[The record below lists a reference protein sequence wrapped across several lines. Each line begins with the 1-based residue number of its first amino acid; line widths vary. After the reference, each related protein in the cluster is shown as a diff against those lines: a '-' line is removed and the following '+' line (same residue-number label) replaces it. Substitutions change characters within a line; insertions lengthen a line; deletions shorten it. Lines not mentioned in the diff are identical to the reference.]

1 MRRAIIIGASSGL
14 GHEVAKI
21 LIKDGWQ
28 IGIAA
33 RRLHL
38 LELLYKIA
46 PGRVEMA
53 AIDVTKSDSE
63 ETLMQLIDRVGGCDM
78 FFYASGIGWQ
88 NPELNAD
95 IELNTVQTNTMGFSR
110 MIGAAYRYMAA
121 HGGGHIVAISS
132 IAGTKGLGIAPSY
145 SATKAFQNTYLQALE
160 QLSNMQGHNIRFTD
174 IRPGFVA
181 TELLGDNPRYPLLMK
196 TEPVAKSIV
205 KAVYS
210 RKHKVVID
218 ARWDVITFFW
228 RMIPDF
234 LWRRLKVR

>member
-46 PGRVEMA
+46 PDRVEMA

-181 TELLGDNPRYPLLMK
+181 TELLGTNPRYPLLMK

-210 RKHKVVID
+210 RKHQVVID
-218 ARWDVITFFW
+218 ARWSVITFFW